1 MSIKNSIV
9 TNGLTF
15 YYDMF
20 NDKSFRG
27 APSTNYCEG
36 ANPDVNSTNG
46 ASGDDWSQSQG
57 STGRFAVNHHD
68 AIRVFNKAGGEITYK
83 LNTGVQNWR
92 NTYHGIWTFEE
103 ELQQPVVTMRD
114 IGDGS
119 WMYAG
124 FGLPSESNTPT
135 NLGVGLGDNYVISWD
150 QWTTNT
156 SKSANCGL
164 YGQNTT
170 GTQNNFHDGLSNSSG
185 TGKKFNTKTHTW
197 ERLWCVYTISANRGL
212 NATWSQ
218 YNYGH
223 YGGRG
228 ITKVANWQL
237 EVGNTPSKYIRSQTT
252 GNISTRTNTESIVDL
267 STAQRT
273 ITQNNLVYSIEN
285 TTDMQLP
292 ERFSFD
298 GTNSYLSF
306 SPIFN
311 PYNSS
316 YSLEAWIKRDATG
329 RNDGIMSDLQFNW
342 LNFWVSSS
350 NKLSWKHGYYNTV
363 PAETR
368 NELIGVSDVGTDW
381 THVAVTFENG
391 VGAKLYINGVLD
403 NSNSNGNPFGLTGSR
418 GVQFIG
424 TIYNSSPGGTNGLE
438 FDGQIAVAR
447 IYNRNISQTEI
458 LQNFNASRGNYGV

>member
-27 APSTNYCEG
+27 APSTNFTES
-36 ANPDVNSTNG
+36 ANADRDMTQSD
-46 ASGDDWSQSQG
+46 AFSSYSGQVSGGRWS
-57 STGRFAVNHHD
+57 VNHQD
-68 AIRVFNKAGGEITYK
+68 AIKVYNKAGGHISSK
-83 LNTGVQNWR
+83 INSGVQNYK

-103 ELQQPVVTMRD
+103 ELGYPVVTMRD

-135 NLGVGLGDNYVISWD
+135 NLGVGVGDNYVISWD

-185 TGKKFNTKTHTW
+185 TGKKYNTKTHTW
-197 ERLWCVYTISANRGL
+197 ERLWCIYTVSANRGL
-212 NATWSQ
+212 TATWSQ

-237 EVGNTPSKYIRSQTT
+237 EVGDTPSKYIIPKTATNTQTRS
-252 GNISTRTNTESIVDL
+252 NTESIVDL

-285 TTDMQLP
+285 TTDLQLP

-329 RNDGIMSDLQFNW
+329 RNDGIMSDLQYNW

-350 NKLSWKHGYYNTV
+350 NKLSWKHGYYSGS
-363 PAETR
+363 ETR
-368 NELIGVSDVGTDW
+368 NELIGVSDIGTDW
-381 THVAVTFENG
+381 THVVVTFENG

-424 TIYNSSPGGTNGLE
+424 TIYNSAPSGTNGLE

-447 IYNRNISQTEI
+447 IYDRNISQTEI